1 MQVKETK
8 IPGVL
13 YIEPRV
19 FGDDRGYFFE
29 SFNKQ
34 NLDQIIPSRFDFVQ
48 DNESKSKRNV
58 LRGLHFQAPPYDQ
71 GKLVRVISGSVLDVI
86 VDIRQSSPTYG
97 KHVSINLSGSNKNM
111 IWIPPGMA
119 HGFVSLE
126 DDTIFSYKCT
136 NYYNP
141 LSEGCIMWNDK
152 TLNIDWKID
161 NPVISEKD
169 KSGQIFT
176 SFVSPFL

>member
-1 MQVKETK
+1 
-8 IPGVL
+8 
-13 YIEPRV
+13 
-19 FGDDRGYFFE
+19 
-29 SFNKQ
+29 
-34 NLDQIIPSRFDFVQ
+34 
-48 DNESKSKRNV
+48 
-58 LRGLHFQAPPYDQ
+58 
-71 GKLVRVISGSVLDVI
+71 
-86 VDIRQSSPTYG
+86 
-97 KHVSINLSGSNKNM
+97 
-111 IWIPPGMA
+111 MA